1 MTINVQYVKMQ
12 TSEAT
17 TAFITKKLDKLG
29 DRYNWVISAQVY
41 FKLENDPSEKGKI
54 CEIELS
60 APGPRLFAKSNEA
73 HFEKAAVATLNDL
86 ERQLKKSNDKR
97 NKKL

>member
-1 MTINVQYVKMQ
+1 MTINVQYVKMP

-17 TAFITKKLDKLG
+17 TEFLTNKLNKLG

-60 APGPRLFAKSNEA
+60 APGPRIFAKSNEE

-97 NKKL
+97 NKQF